1 MIDLNNR
8 ILTMTTMLLSFS
20 FMATASAQT
29 LISGGTTESGSTTTP
44 TCEMPPSCESLGYT
58 KTADDCANKVT
69 LKCPLDE
76 SKLYCADARQNG
88 VCSDGYSE
96 IEKIIPYCT
105 GDNARLVYDTKNPNC
120 AKCQKCGAGSHL
132 TQVSGCCPNN
142 LTYNESQDGCGGGKK
157 YNYQDSNGCWTCS
170 KCRSQYT
177 LNADGLCVD
186 PSVISGGECPAGY
199 AKYEE
204 IISYCTESETVKM
217 IEHSSK
223 KGCYQ
228 CKRCSTGYYFNNKC
242 SLGASSDGNG
252 CTRCDSGWSCDLTST
267 DDRPVDGWCR

>member
-1 MIDLNNR
+1 MMEFYNR
-8 ILTMTTMLLSFS
+8 ILSITTVLLTFS
-20 FMATASAQT
+20 FIATAGAQT
-29 LISGGTTESGSTTTP
+29 LISGGTTERGSTTTP
-44 TCEMPPSCESLGYT
+44 TCEMPPSCEDLGYN

-88 VCSDGYSE
+88 VCSEGYSE

-105 GDNARLVYDTKNPNC
+105 GSNARLIYDTKNPNC

-132 TQVSGCCPNN
+132 TQVSGCCDR
-142 LTYNESQDGCGGGKK
+142 TYNDGC
-157 YNYQDSNGCWTCS
+157 NSSNANVQDSNGCWTCS
-170 KCRSQYT
+170 RCRNQYT

-199 AKYEE
+199 AKYED
-204 IISYCTESETVKM
+204 IIPYCTESETVKM
-217 IEHSSK
+217 VEHSST

-228 CKRCSTGYYFNNKC
+228 CKRCSAGYYFNNKC
-242 SLGASSDGNG
+242 GLGASSDGNG
-252 CTRCDSGWSCDLTST
+252 CTRCDTSCALGPVDN
-267 DDRPVDGWCR
+267 RPVDGWCR